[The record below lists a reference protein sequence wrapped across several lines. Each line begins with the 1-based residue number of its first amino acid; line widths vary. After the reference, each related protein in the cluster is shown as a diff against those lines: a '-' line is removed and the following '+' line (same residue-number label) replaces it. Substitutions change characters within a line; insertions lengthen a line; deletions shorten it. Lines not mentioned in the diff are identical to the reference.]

1 MSRGTI
7 AGTSWN
13 LFPKAAQRNEEQ
25 KHRFHKIMT
34 RATISLTGALCLA
47 LALASA
53 ATAMNTA
60 ARQSELTTHQFES
73 LMNRK
78 ESLRG
83 GGLSNEKSQSHRQV
97 QSVRQSDSSE
107 AASIRAALREIE
119 ERQQRS
125 QTGFH
130 ADPEHWLSYQNHPF
144 DKSDSGNKDSDSS
157 HRNLQEVTDN
167 GGIFRPMRIRFET
180 GALDSLRDDTNFQKI
195 DFIKNEILPR
205 TAEFW
210 SQALAVVPVSG
221 NLFIS
226 TGELDNREYC
236 GDYEFTRVPSEHI
249 SDGLEDADLVLYVSG
264 TPSSRFCSFQ
274 TLAVAVACNFDQFD
288 RPTAGAI
295 NVCLSTVTLDDD
307 GTASPA
313 VIQDNV
319 DVGKYHFAPLVYGS
333 PNETILFLIFNLPSL
348 LSTQPSTKVRKLQCH
363 FLPTLAF

>member
-1 MSRGTI
+1 MARPT
-7 AGTSWN
+7 
-13 LFPKAAQRNEEQ
+13 F
-25 KHRFHKIMT
+25 
-34 RATISLTGALCLA
+34 SLTGAFCLA

-53 ATAMNTA
+53 ATATDGA
-60 ARQSELTTHQFES
+60 FRQSTLTTHQFES

-78 ESLRG
+78 DSLRG
-83 GGLSNEKSQSHRQV
+83 GSSSKEKAQSHRQLK
-97 QSVRQSDSSE
+97 SVRHSDAPE
-107 AASIRAALREIE
+107 AKAIRAALREIE

-130 ADPEHWLSYQNHPF
+130 ADPGHRLSYENHPF
-144 DKSDSGNKDSDSS
+144 DRAAGGNTDSDSS

-167 GGIFRPMRIRFET
+167 GSIFRPMRIRFET

-210 SQALAVVPVSG
+210 SQALSVVPVSG

-319 DVGKYHFAPLVYGS
+319 DVGKYRLSAK
-333 PNETILFLIFNLPSL
+333 EAILFLNSFFSNSPPPSFYQH
-348 LSTQPSTKVRKLQCH
+348 SHPRR
-363 FLPTLAF
+363 